1 MSKHTQSEIDRL
13 KFKVESLQKISSEKT
28 NRAVELEAEIQQLR
42 SERDELMKALE
53 KICNADESTDFG
65 KAIDQA
71 ISTLNL
77 MKEAGR

>member
-1 MSKHTQSEIDRL
+1 MIKGIDPRY
-13 KFKVESLQKISSEKT
+13 VERIEAQLD
-28 NRAVELEAEIQQLR
+28 NLEADIQQLR

-53 KICNADESTDFG
+53 QICNADESTDFG

-71 ISTLNL
+71 ISTINR